1 MIAEELLAMIT
12 SLFGVLFARSS
23 PTHEP
28 DEDYIGDEFALVLHL
43 MKLHRQDRHR
53 VPLYVESVVPTYMEF
68 EFKKLFR
75 LSRSTCGALIEE
87 FEASSYYPEGT
98 RGRPQISAEKTLLIA
113 LTYIGTQQTM
123 YHIADKFDVSES
135 TVHGAISRVLDFIF
149 SISAR
154 EICWPDRDEKE
165 RSKRAFSELVRRRSG
180 LPDVIGAIDGCHVR
194 ISRPSESEQ
203 SYYNR
208 KKFHSIILQG
218 VCNADMLFIDVFIG
232 IPGSAHDARV
242 LRDSFLYDEAPTNCE
257 GGYLL
262 GDAAY
267 PLTTWLLP
275 PYRQTTANWQ
285 PWMTAFN
292 YAHSKQRVVIEG
304 AFGILKARFQRLLW
318 IDVGSIK
325 QAVQIVLAAC
335 VLHNKARRCG
345 DFVEDLEASDSGTD
359 VSSAEPA
366 EGDDAPALSAAAFRD
381 SIAQSL

>member
-1 MIAEELLAMIT
+1 MPRKERRRRLLAGVVCSLARSPRVNMIAEELLRVAT
-12 SLFGVLFARSS
+12 SLFSLLFARPSRNDNA
-23 PTHEP
+23 
-28 DEDYIGDEFALVLHL
+28 DEDFIDDEFALVHHL
-43 MKLHRQDRHR
+43 TKLQRQDRHR
-53 VPLYVESVVPTYMEF
+53 VPLYVESVVPMYLEF

-75 LSRSTCGALIEE
+75 LSRSTCGALVEE

-98 RGRPQISAEKTLLIA
+98 RGRPRISAEKTVLIA
-113 LTYIGTQQTM
+113 LTYIATQQTM

-135 TVHGAISRVLDFIF
+135 TVHAALNRVLDFIF

-154 EICWPDRDEKE
+154 EVCWPDRDEKE
-165 RSKRAFSELVRRRSG
+165 RSKRAFMGLVRRRSG

-242 LRDSFLYDEAPTNCE
+242 LRDSFVYDEAPANCE

-285 PWMTAFN
+285 PWMSAFN
-292 YAHSKQRVVIEG
+292 YAHTSSR
-304 AFGILKARFQRLLW
+304 RYRLFLQPVCCTTRL
-318 IDVGSIK
+318 DVAATSWRISRRAT
-325 QAVQIVLAAC
+325 AVLVC
-335 VLHNKARRCG
+335 
-345 DFVEDLEASDSGTD
+345 
-359 VSSAEPA
+359 
-366 EGDDAPALSAAAFRD
+366 
-381 SIAQSL
+381 